1 MILTEVF
8 LFFLSQKHWLVDE
21 KVSDQENID
30 LVTPF
35 SEEVKLTLFQM
46 EKNKAAGSDELPI
59 EFYQKTEI
67 L

>member
-35 SEEVKLTLFQM
+35 SEERVIDIISNG
-46 EKNKAAGSDELPI
+46 EK
-59 EFYQKTEI
+59 
-67 L
+67 